1 MNPLFPNAKKIIVPS
16 VMKFPF
22 EMGDDEW
29 HPIDER
35 NHYQEIL
42 IKILGE
48 EKGIESAIVDITFD
62 GNFIILEI
70 I

>member
-1 MNPLFPNAKKIIVPS
+1 MNPRFPKVEKVVIPS

-42 IKILGE
+42 IKIFGE

-62 GNFIILEI
+62 GDFIILDVV
-70 I
+70 